1 MVTPTKFIF
10 GPKKKG
16 SQKKEKKR
24 GKKIEQPKTIFVW
37 PPQKKIQKKRYWC
50 YYPHWSRDSVSPVCG
65 IFEKIRLGL
74 IQTDNIP

>member
-37 PPQKKIQKKRYWC
+37 PPQKKIQKK
-50 YYPHWSRDSVSPVCG
+50 G
-65 IFEKIRLGL
+65 IGATIHIGQE
-74 IQTDNIP
+74 IQYLPYAEFLKRSGWV